1 MSDEHKS
8 ENEDVE
14 AHGLQGGGSGG
25 IGGLD
30 GRFGATDEDDESDD
44 VQAHK
49 LA

>member
-8 ENEDVE
+8 ENDDVE

-30 GRFGATDEDDESDD
+30 GFGANDDSDD
-44 VQAHK
+44 VEGHMLQS
-49 LA
+49 